1 VVLHISSLGAKAAFS
16 EPTLNRK
23 HANSELPI
31 ATFSGTNA
39 DTGRFA
45 VSVFARGREMEKE
58 KEKEYQK
65 EKAEGVDVRYFG
77 GEHTREEIEAADDL
91 LKNL

>member
-1 VVLHISSLGAKAAFS
+1 MVLHISSLGAKADFS

-45 VSVFARGREMEKE
+45 VSVFARGAKKEKE
-58 KEKEYQK
+58 KEKE
-65 EKAEGVDVRYFG
+65 KAKGVDVRYFG
-77 GEHTREEIEAADDL
+77 GEHTREEIDAADDL
-91 LKNL
+91 LKNV